1 MYVSTIHVTYDA
13 CMGHHMVLNLKVI
26 VVNSPRTVLV
36 SSAASCALFVYY
48 LAEDQVLCEFA
59 FEFLH
64 CGLTPLPYHW

>member
-1 MYVSTIHVTYDA
+1 
-13 CMGHHMVLNLKVI
+13 MVLNLKVI
-26 VVNSPRTVLV
+26 VVNSPRIVLV